1 MNNSKP
7 SWEQDLNEN
16 VSKLPSSKSSN
27 WDNNFGSKPKRSPAP
42 VSTGPAPSSEAV
54 SKFGNAKSISSDM
67 FFGGESN
74 SERDANL
81 SRFQGSNSI
90 SSDMYFNRETG
101 AGGGMRQSQ
110 SYGSNFQA
118 PDMDDV
124 KESVRQG
131 VTKVA

>member
-1 MNNSKP
+1 MGNNSKP
-7 SWEQDLNEN
+7 AWEQDLNDN
-16 VSKLPSSKSSN
+16 ISKLSTTTTKSSN
-27 WDNNFGSKPKRSPAP
+27 WENDFDSKPKRSPAP
-42 VSTGPAPSSEAV
+42 ASITPSSSSDAV

-90 SSDMYFNRETG
+90 SSDMYFNRDSSSSG
-101 AGGGMRQSQ
+101 GGGMRQSQ
-110 SYGSNFQA
+110 SYYSNFQT

-124 KESVRQG
+124 
-131 VTKVA
+131 